1 MRRVLL
7 LGCTVIA
14 FGCSRPPAAVEPAG
28 AATARDAGPG
38 DVRAELARRDAELAA
53 SRAQVEELRRL
64 LDERA
69 RPARD
74 GEAAEP
80 TAPLPP
86 AGPNGLVVL
95 ARERIHE
102 GTVSSVAFA
111 PDGKTVASADTLGR
125 VVISDAADLKPVRAV
140 EAVTGL
146 GVQNCAYSV
155 CFAPDGRYVAAGSED
170 RTVWV
175 WRAEDGK
182 LMKRVRGHR
191 DAVEHVFFLPDGR
204 GGLSFDRQGV
214 GLAWSID
221 GERRELVPDRR
232 IRKAALTPDGELLAW
247 SDGGRTVCGPPSQ
260 ATPTADLGSFADALA
275 VSRDGEA
282 VAKGSSTYCVEVWDP
297 HTGTRRWAGPPLP
310 ARVHSLAFRADGKKL
325 VSLATGTLSVWD
337 VRTGDETHRFR
348 VRPEDGACRMALGGD
363 GRTLAVG
370 NRQGMLTLVRLP
382 E

>member
-1 MRRVLL
+1 M
-7 LGCTVIA
+7 
-14 FGCSRPPAAVEPAG
+14 
-28 AATARDAGPG
+28 
-38 DVRAELARRDAELAA
+38 
-53 SRAQVEELRRL
+53 
-64 LDERA
+64 
-69 RPARD
+69 
-74 GEAAEP
+74 
-80 TAPLPP
+80 
-86 AGPNGLVVL
+86 
-95 ARERIHE
+95 
-102 GTVSSVAFA
+102 AFA
-111 PDGKTVASADTLGR
+111 PDGKTVASTDTLGR

-146 GVQNCAYSV
+146 GVRNCAYSV
-155 CFAPDGRYVAAGSED
+155 CFAPDGRYLAAGSED
-170 RTVWV
+170 RSVWV
-175 WRAEDGK
+175 WRVEDGK

-204 GGLSFDRQGV
+204 GGLSFDRQGI
-214 GLAWSID
+214 GLAWSLD

-232 IRKAALTPDGELLAW
+232 LRKAALTPDGELLAW

-260 ATPTADLGSFADALA
+260 AAPAAELGGFADALA

-310 ARVHSLAFRADGKKL
+310 NRVHSLAFSSDGKKL
-325 VSLATGTLSVWD
+325 VSLTTGTVSVWD

-348 VRPEDGACRMALGGD
+348 VRPEDGACRMALTGD

-370 NRQGMLTLVRLP
+370 NRQGMLTVVRLP